1 MAEWDEAHDA
11 LNEHRSSDKVPAEL
25 PGEVEQSILLEMIEA
40 VQANAKYFYCSLP
53 GKTHADK
60 MKIARFLT
68 SKDNDIEK
76 LLHPASMPVVNFI
89 LSKASF
95 VDKDDKQV
103 TVPKLVL
110 IGVDGNNFSVMAKV
124 FVVEFLGLVAAIGS
138 PPWPEPIIVSC
149 KLNKGNGSNRYYSLF
164 LP

>member
-1 MAEWDEAHDA
+1 MDSFDEAHDA
-11 LNEHRSSDKVPAEL
+11 LVEHRASQVVPAEL
-25 PGEVEQSILLEMIEA
+25 PDGVEQSILLEMIEA

-53 GKTHADK
+53 DRTHTDK

-76 LLHPASMPVVNFI
+76 LLHPASMPVADFI

-110 IGVDGNNFSVMAKV
+110 IGVDGNSFSVMAKV

-138 PPWPEPIIVSC
+138 PPWPEPIVVSC
-149 KLNKGNGSNRYYSLF
+149 KLNKGNGTNRYYSLF